1 MTNQLP
7 RTIVANLV
15 NEIMVDLPSDAY
27 RKAMAIVTPRKLWQA
42 RPGDCVVMLAPCSS
56 AFRDYVSAT
65 LDLDVGQIE
74 IVAPPD
80 VRGIHAIDVA
90 QDLGATE
97 QIASRSDMSPFVLDS
112 KVLEFSR
119 LVGVRIL
126 PYNTQPTAPTLDA
139 LRLINTKHG
148 FREIAAN
155 LGLPVADGG
164 YSKTV
169 GELINDLK
177 RFLRD
182 HSAAIIKTNR
192 ASNGYGNVVIQAGND
207 DEIDQQVNHAILGQT
222 RPDCGWVY
230 EEYLPF
236 VSTPS
241 IEMSIDDTGAS
252 VFYSCDQRTVNNAWT
267 GMVTPAE
274 QGTSYPRLMEAGNAL
289 GGWLHAQ
296 GYRGIFDVDSG
307 AYEGGFVV
315 TEANVRRTGGTYLE
329 ELARKLYPGQSP
341 TYWRAD
347 VRSGGYRMAF
357 AEAAS
362 AMKAAGLSEPDAD
375 ARAVLTADTFSMDGK
390 WRYLVVGRSADAVA
404 ELEKATQKILGIL

>member
-1 MTNQLP
+1 MTNQP
-7 RTIVANLV
+7 SRTILANLV
-15 NEIMVDLPSDAY
+15 NEIMADLPSDAY

-42 RPGDCVVMLAPCSS
+42 RPGDCVVMLAPCTS

-74 IVAPPD
+74 IIAPPD
-80 VRGIHAIDVA
+80 VRGIHAIDVVH
-90 QDLGATE
+90 DLGATG
-97 QIASRSDMSPFVLDS
+97 QIASRPEMSPFVLDD

-119 LVGVRIL
+119 LTGVRIL
-126 PYNTQPTAPTLDA
+126 PYNTPPTASTLDA
-139 LRLINTKHG
+139 LRLINTKGG
-148 FREIAAN
+148 FREIATS

-164 YSKTV
+164 YSKSI

-182 HSAAIIKTNR
+182 HPAAIVKTNR
-192 ASNGYGNVVIQAGND
+192 ASNGYGNVVIQSGND
-207 DEIDQQVNHAILGQT
+207 DHVEQQVKNAIPGQPNHE
-222 RPDCGWVY
+222 CGWVY

-241 IEMSIDDTGAS
+241 IEMSIDDTGARA
-252 VFYSCDQRTVNNAWT
+252 FYSCDQRTVNNAWT

-274 QGTSYPRLMEAGNAL
+274 QGTSYSRLIDAGNAL
-289 GGWLHAQ
+289 GGWLHAR

-307 AYEGGFVV
+307 AYTGGFVV

-341 TYWRAD
+341 THWRAD
-347 VRSGGYRMAF
+347 VRTGGYQMGF

-362 AMKAAGLSEPDAD
+362 AMKSAGLSEPDAD
-375 ARAVLTADTFSMDGK
+375 ARAVLTADTFAMDGK
-390 WRYLVVGRSADAVA
+390 WRYLVAGRSLDAVA
-404 ELEKATQKILGIL
+404 EIETTTQKILGIL